1 MGLDDRVFY
10 TLVGGRMGGAGGCAG
25 KRRIRARRKR
35 TRFACV
41 VRYRCGVAFAMTLF
55 YTDGALYCIYTD
67 QEF

>member
-1 MGLDDRVFY
+1 
-10 TLVGGRMGGAGGCAG
+10 MGGAGGCAG